1 MSNKTELATLFLELS
16 LYNPEAHDTTS
27 SPPEAQRR
35 WRRAGQ
41 SNPRPEAQRQA
52 GPSLY
57 NSEAHDTTSSPPEAQ
72 RRQRRAGLSNPRSE
86 AQQPSVELARPL
98 QFGSSL
104 YDEHANLKPS
114 ASWPPSLVPSRISKE

>member
-35 WRRAGQ
+35 QRRAGQ

-57 NSEAHDTTSSPPEAQ
+57 NPEAHDTTSSPLE
-72 RRQRRAGLSNPRSE
+72 
-86 AQQPSVELARPL
+86 PSVELARPL

-114 ASWPPSLVPSRISKE
+114 ASWPPSLVPSLTPGSLIRAGV

>member
-35 WRRAGQ
+35 QRRAGQ

-57 NSEAHDTTSSPPEAQ
+57 NPEAHDTTSSPLEPSVDNVALASPTLG
-72 RRQRRAGLSNPRSE
+72 RKL
-86 AQQPSVELARPL
+86 SVELTIRA
-98 QFGSSL
+98 
-104 YDEHANLKPS
+104 
-114 ASWPPSLVPSRISKE
+114 